1 MINHLTNK
9 NNIPTRTHFTHGVK
23 NQELWIK
30 KLNGEKKKKK
40 KKKTKIQL
48 FLQGKN
54 DFGIY
59 FRNQR
64 LNISIS

>member
-1 MINHLTNK
+1 MVKK
-9 NNIPTRTHFTHGVK
+9 NNTGGK
-23 NQELWIK
+23 KKKKIK
-30 KLNGEKKKKK
+30 KKIKKKKK
-40 KKKTKIQL
+40 KKKKKKIQL